1 MGRTVP
7 TYRSVLEGVSQQWR
21 DFRRAL
27 RREDREAFDSLVVK
41 ARMHSS
47 ASTYAISLDPAESII
62 ISMLLEHEKELL
74 RLTRRAERE
83 DPGKGG
89 RGEPEP

>member
-7 TYRSVLEGVSQQWR
+7 TYRMTLESIIQGWA

-27 RREDREAFDSLVVK
+27 SREDREAFDAMVNR

-47 ASTYAISLDPAESII
+47 ASTYAAFSDPVEGALLSI
-62 ISMLLEHEKELL
+62 LLEQEKEIR
-74 RLTRRAERE
+74 RLKERE
-83 DPGKGG
+83 
-89 RGEPEP
+89 